1 MGKQDLEI
9 ARTVTLKPIQEIGA
23 AVGLAPGDL
32 EPYGHYKAKV
42 GWDAIARRRDHP
54 DGALVLVTAMTPTPA
69 GEGKSTTTVGLADGL
84 RRLGKRA
91 VVARRE
97 PSLGPVFG
105 MKGGA
110 TGGGRAQLAP
120 MEDINLHFTG
130 DMHAIG
136 AAHNL
141 LAAMLDNH
149 LTQGNALGIDAR
161 RVLFKRV
168 VDMNDRAL
176 RNIVLGLGGPA
187 HGVPR
192 EGGFEITVASE
203 VMAILCLSAD
213 LVDFKARA
221 GRVVVAETAD
231 GTPVTAAD
239 LRAAGAMAVLMKDA
253 IKPNLVQTLEGTPA
267 LVHGGP
273 FGNIAHGCNSVIA
286 TRLGRGRG
294 GHDGSRADGPRHDQG
309 RRPHGVPL
317 PLSRRPAARAE
328 DRGHRDARVRRRRG
342 SAAARGGAEARA
354 LADDGPRAAAGVHGQ
369 DPELA
374 VRRPEEDG
382 PPARLHA
389 HRARREAVRRR
400 RLRGR
405 LRGRRPHDAG
415 AAEGARRRG
424 HGRGRHGPRH
434 RALLRMRR
442 ASRIAQTALVVAFL
456 ATAVSGCEQGGP
468 ASTSPASTAATKAA
482 GSLRARADELSQ
494 RGQYEEALAAYREAL
509 RHEPNDLA
517 LRYAVAVTLAS
528 LNRRAEAT
536 EAYRWVF
543 FNGLPGSELVE
554 KSETWLR
561 AAGALATTTEPVPDK
576 PIEKTA
582 TDTRIRG
589 HITWANVDPGR
600 PAPRVHLRLEG
611 TDASNK
617 GTVYNTVASLNADY
631 EFASVPPG
639 SYRLTAQSPLIAVRL
654 WELNVTVEEGTA
666 TVVDLSEA
674 SSVAP
679 GTSFAVKPR

>member
-54 DGALVLVTAMTPTPA
+54 DGALVLVTAMTPTPV

-91 VVARRE
+91 VVALRE

-105 MKGGA
+105 TKGGA

-149 LTQGNALGIDAR
+149 LTQGNALGIDTR

-231 GTPVTAAD
+231 GAPVTAAD
-239 LRAAGAMAVLMKDA
+239 LHAAGAMAVLMKDA
-253 IKPNLVQTLEGTPA
+253 IKPNLVQTLEATPA

-273 FGNIAHGCNSVIA
+273 FGNIAHGCNSLIA
-286 TRLGRGRG
+286 TRLGLKLGEILVTEAGFASDLGAEKFMDIKCRTGGLVPSAAVIVVTTRALKMHGEENLAKHVENIRLFGLAPVVALNRFTDDTDAAVSSVKASCKTLGVPCAESRGWELG
-294 GHDGSRADGPRHDQG
+294 GAGVTELAALVLDAIRASDRSSFRFLYPDELPLTGKLETLAKKVYGADG
-309 RRPHGVPL
+309 VMFM
-317 PLSRRPAARAE
+317 PAA
-328 DRGHRDARVRRRRG
+328 
-342 SAAARGGAEARA
+342 AAKLKRYESLGY
-354 LADDGPRAAAGVHGQ
+354 
-369 DPELA
+369 
-374 VRRPEEDG
+374 
-382 PPARLHA
+382 
-389 HRARREAVRRR
+389 
-400 RLRGR
+400 
-405 LRGRRPHDAG
+405 
-415 AAEGARRRG
+415 
-424 HGRGRHGPRH
+424 
-434 RALLRMRR
+434 
-442 ASRIAQTALVVAFL
+442 
-456 ATAVSGCEQGGP
+456 
-468 ASTSPASTAATKAA
+468 
-482 GSLRARADELSQ
+482 GSLPVCVAKTQNSLSDDPK
-494 RGQYEEALAAYREAL
+494 R
-509 RHEPNDLA
+509 
-517 LRYAVAVTLAS
+517 
-528 LNRRAEAT
+528 
-536 EAYRWVF
+536 
-543 FNGLPGSELVE
+543 
-554 KSETWLR
+554 
-561 AAGALATTTEPVPDK
+561 
-576 PIEKTA
+576 
-582 TDTRIRG
+582 
-589 HITWANVDPGR
+589 PGR
-600 PAPRVHLRLEG
+600 PRGFTITIRDAALSAGAGFVVAYAGDILTMPGLPKVPGAEG
-611 TDASNK
+611 IDIDAN
-617 GTVYNTVASLNADY
+617 G
-631 EFASVPPG
+631 
-639 SYRLTAQSPLIAVRL
+639 
-654 WELNVTVEEGTA
+654 NVVG
-666 TVVDLSEA
+666 L
-674 SSVAP
+674 
-679 GTSFAVKPR
+679 F

>member
-91 VVARRE
+91 VVALRE

-110 TGGGRAQLAP
+110 TGGGHAQLAP

-149 LTQGNALGIDAR
+149 LAQGNSLGIDTR

-192 EGGFEITVASE
+192 ESGFEITVASE

-221 GRVVVAETAD
+221 GRVVVAETGD
-231 GTPVTAAD
+231 
-239 LRAAGAMAVLMKDA
+239 
-253 IKPNLVQTLEGTPA
+253 GTPA

-286 TRLGRGRG
+286 TRLALKLGEVVVTEAGFAS
-294 GHDGSRADGPRHDQG
+294 D
-309 RRPHGVPL
+309 L
-317 PLSRRPAARAE
+317 
-328 DRGHRDARVRRRRG
+328 
-342 SAAARGGAEARA
+342 GAEKFIDIKCRTAGLAPSVAVVVATVRA
-354 LADDGPRAAAGVHGQ
+354 LKMHAGVALT
-369 DPELA
+369 ELPVEDVAA
-374 VRRPEEDG
+374 VRRGCDNLAKHVENV
-382 PPARLHA
+382 RLFGL
-389 HRARREAVRRR
+389 V
-400 RLRGR
+400 
-405 LRGRRPHDAG
+405 P
-415 AAEGARRRG
+415 
-424 HGRGRHGPRH
+424 
-434 RALLRMRR
+434 
-442 ASRIAQTALVVAFL
+442 VVALNHF
-456 ATAVSGCEQGGP
+456 AGDTDAEVAAVLETCRSWGVPAEVSRGWADGG
-468 ASTSPASTAATKAA
+468 A
-482 GSLRARADELSQ
+482 GTT
-494 RGQYEEALAAYREAL
+494 
-509 RHEPNDLA
+509 DLA
-517 LRYAVAVTLAS
+517 RVVLDAIKG
-528 LNRRAEAT
+528 AERSAFRLLYPDDLPLERKIETIAT
-536 EAYRWVF
+536 RVY
-543 FNGLPGSELVE
+543 
-554 KSETWLR
+554 
-561 AAGALATTTEPVPDK
+561 GAD
-576 PIEKTA
+576 
-582 TDTRIRG
+582 G
-589 HITWANVDPGR
+589 
-600 PAPRVHLRLEG
+600 
-611 TDASNK
+611 
-617 GTVYNTVASLNADY
+617 
-631 EFASVPPG
+631 
-639 SYRLTAQSPLIAVRL
+639 VRL
-654 WELNVTVEEGTA
+654 L
-666 TVVDLSEA
+666 
-674 SSVAP
+674 P
-679 GTSFAVKPR
+679 P

>member
-1 MGKQDLEI
+1 
-9 ARTVTLKPIQEIGA
+9 
-23 AVGLAPGDL
+23 
-32 EPYGHYKAKV
+32 
-42 GWDAIARRRDHP
+42 
-54 DGALVLVTAMTPTPA
+54 MTPTPA

-91 VVARRE
+91 VVALRE

-149 LTQGNALGIDAR
+149 LTQGNALGIDTR

-231 GTPVTAAD
+231 GAPVTAAD

-286 TRLGRGRG
+286 TRLALKLGEIVVTEAGFASDLGAEKFLDIKCRTAGLVPSVAVIVATVRALKMHAGVALTELPGEDVGAVRRGCDNLAKHVENVRLFGLAPVVALNHFTGDTDAEVAAVLETCRG
-294 GHDGSRADGPRHDQG
+294 W
-309 RRPHGVPL
+309 GVPAEISRGWAEGGAGTTDLAQMVLDTIKGADRTAFRFLYPDDL
-317 PLSRRPAARAE
+317 PLERKIEVIATQVYGAAEVRLQPAAAQKLARWQTMGHGRLPVCMAKTQNSLS
-328 DRGHRDARVRRRRG
+328 DDPKKTGRPRGFTLTVRDARLCAGAGFVVAYAG
-342 SAAARGGAEARA
+342 DVLTMPGLPKVPGAEGM
-354 LADDGPRAAAGVHGQ
+354 DV
-369 DPELA
+369 
-374 VRRPEEDG
+374 
-382 PPARLHA
+382 
-389 HRARREAVRRR
+389 
-400 RLRGR
+400 
-405 LRGRRPHDAG
+405 DAT
-415 AAEGARRRG
+415 G
-424 HGRGRHGPRH
+424 H
-434 RALLRMRR
+434 
-442 ASRIAQTALVVAFL
+442 
-456 ATAVSGCEQGGP
+456 
-468 ASTSPASTAATKAA
+468 
-482 GSLRARADELSQ
+482 
-494 RGQYEEALAAYREAL
+494 
-509 RHEPNDLA
+509 
-517 LRYAVAVTLAS
+517 VT
-528 LNRRAEAT
+528 
-536 EAYRWVF
+536 
-543 FNGLPGSELVE
+543 GL
-554 KSETWLR
+554 
-561 AAGALATTTEPVPDK
+561 
-576 PIEKTA
+576 
-582 TDTRIRG
+582 
-589 HITWANVDPGR
+589 
-600 PAPRVHLRLEG
+600 
-611 TDASNK
+611 
-617 GTVYNTVASLNADY
+617 
-631 EFASVPPG
+631 F
-639 SYRLTAQSPLIAVRL
+639 
-654 WELNVTVEEGTA
+654 
-666 TVVDLSEA
+666 
-674 SSVAP
+674 
-679 GTSFAVKPR
+679 

>member
-91 VVARRE
+91 VVALRE

-110 TGGGRAQLAP
+110 TGGGYAQLAP

-149 LTQGNALGIDAR
+149 LTQGNVLGVDTR
-161 RVLFKRV
+161 RVLWKRV

-221 GRVVVAETAD
+221 GHVVVAETAA
-231 GTPVTAAD
+231 GAPVTAAD

-273 FGNIAHGCNSVIA
+273 FGNIAHGCNSIIA
-286 TRLGRGRG
+286 TRLALKLGEIVVTEAGFASDLGAEKFIDIKCRTAGLVPSVAVVVATVRALKMHAG
-294 GHDGSRADGPRHDQG
+294 VALTELPVEGKLETIATQVYGADGVR
-309 RRPHGVPL
+309 L
-317 PLSRRPAARAE
+317 LPAAAQKLARWQAM
-328 DRGHRDARVRRRRG
+328 GHGRLPVCMAKTQNSLSDDPKKIGRPRDFTITVRDARLCAGAGFVVAYAG
-342 SAAARGGAEARA
+342 DVLTMPGLPKVPGAEGM
-354 LADDGPRAAAGVHGQ
+354 DV
-369 DPELA
+369 
-374 VRRPEEDG
+374 
-382 PPARLHA
+382 
-389 HRARREAVRRR
+389 
-400 RLRGR
+400 
-405 LRGRRPHDAG
+405 DA
-415 AAEGARRRG
+415 
-424 HGRGRHGPRH
+424 
-434 RALLRMRR
+434 
-442 ASRIAQTALVVAFL
+442 T
-456 ATAVSGCEQGGP
+456 
-468 ASTSPASTAATKAA
+468 
-482 GSLRARADELSQ
+482 GS
-494 RGQYEEALAAYREAL
+494 
-509 RHEPNDLA
+509 
-517 LRYAVAVTLAS
+517 VT
-528 LNRRAEAT
+528 
-536 EAYRWVF
+536 
-543 FNGLPGSELVE
+543 GL
-554 KSETWLR
+554 
-561 AAGALATTTEPVPDK
+561 
-576 PIEKTA
+576 
-582 TDTRIRG
+582 
-589 HITWANVDPGR
+589 
-600 PAPRVHLRLEG
+600 
-611 TDASNK
+611 
-617 GTVYNTVASLNADY
+617 
-631 EFASVPPG
+631 F
-639 SYRLTAQSPLIAVRL
+639 
-654 WELNVTVEEGTA
+654 
-666 TVVDLSEA
+666 
-674 SSVAP
+674 
-679 GTSFAVKPR
+679 